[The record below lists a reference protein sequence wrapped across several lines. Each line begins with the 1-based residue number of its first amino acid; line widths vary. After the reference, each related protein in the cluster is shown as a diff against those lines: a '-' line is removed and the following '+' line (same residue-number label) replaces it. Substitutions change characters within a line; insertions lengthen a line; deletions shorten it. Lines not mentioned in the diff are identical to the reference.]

1 MEETEIYITRGGAV
15 DHHRYNQP
23 TGEGQQEVA
32 GFTPGS
38 EEDGVDR
45 RREIRLRAR
54 GNPNE
59 TYYFISDAHM
69 YYDALH
75 FVLLH
80 PMAQHGW
87 EYGGIPLLPPP
98 VNHRQQRGRTSS
110 TDPNGSFVVDEAAE
124 HGDYDSDADEDGA
137 EIFLD
142 SHAGTE
148 SWTRGRQKYVSKQ
161 VMLHTAYFMHDRN
174 PSNHSYFVRGK
185 KLYQEWLVEQFAKVE
200 SRRLQFLQ
208 QNQKLF
214 RSDHFAGLADS
225 MAAGDTNNLSDLG
238 QRVLL
243 PSSHVGSPRFLHQL
257 YQDAMGIV
265 RALGRPD
272 YFITLTC
279 NTKWTEITEA
289 LKPGEV
295 PNDRPDI
302 ISRVFRMKLNAL
314 MKFLTKDKILGVV
327 IGHIHVIEFQK
338 RGLPHAHILLIMR
351 EERRRR
357 QTKDN
362 QGLRQSFMCRD
373 SRSNNTSM
381 IMESSY

>member
-1 MEETEIYITRGGAV
+1 
-15 DHHRYNQP
+15 
-23 TGEGQQEVA
+23 
-32 GFTPGS
+32 
-38 EEDGVDR
+38 
-45 RREIRLRAR
+45 
-54 GNPNE
+54 
-59 TYYFISDAHM
+59 
-69 YYDALH
+69 
-75 FVLLH
+75 
-80 PMAQHGW
+80 
-87 EYGGIPLLPPP
+87 
-98 VNHRQQRGRTSS
+98 
-110 TDPNGSFVVDEAAE
+110 
-124 HGDYDSDADEDGA
+124 
-137 EIFLD
+137 
-142 SHAGTE
+142 
-148 SWTRGRQKYVSKQ
+148 
-161 VMLHTAYFMHDRN
+161 
-174 PSNHSYFVRGK
+174 
-185 KLYQEWLVEQFAKVE
+185 
-200 SRRLQFLQ
+200 
-208 QNQKLF
+208 
-214 RSDHFAGLADS
+214 
-225 MAAGDTNNLSDLG
+225 
-238 QRVLL
+238 
-243 PSSHVGSPRFLHQL
+243 
-257 YQDAMGIV
+257 MGIV

-362 QGLRQSFMCRD
+362 QGLRQSCMCRD